1 MVNNSEA
8 KHYPKITIVQCAVCA
23 VFTVQAAHCA
33 LEQQFLFDGGLN
45 LGCNHCIFLF
55 FGRHGNV
62 LRLHT
67 RGKGTSRQN
76 DEKNRK
82 GIQQEQIVLERSARL
97 NLDPG

>member
-1 MVNNSEA
+1 MLFVLFLLYKQHIVHLSNNFCLMEVS
-8 KHYPKITIVQCAVCA
+8 IL
-23 VFTVQAAHCA
+23 AAIIA
-33 LEQQFLFDGGLN
+33 F
-45 LGCNHCIFLF
+45 FLF

-97 NLDPG
+97 NLDPGRGDYLIRVTGLTDDHL